1 MICSMTGYGAGK
13 ARTRAANATIE
24 VELRSVNG
32 RSRDIRC
39 NFPRE
44 FSALENTVRELV
56 KKHLSRGQITVFLK
70 YNQENADV
78 IPFDK
83 KQICKAVSEFK
94 KLAKS
99 AGLSPEGNLDTLLRF
114 ISNNNIAQESISI
127 EKLKVP
133 LMKATAQA
141 IKSHIDS
148 RAKEGAALVKDIK
161 SRIKVIDNKVSA
173 IKKLAPQVV
182 KSYQKRI
189 AKRIDQLR
197 KQTGV
202 EFDPVRIIT
211 ETGIFSER
219 VDITEEIIRLKAHT
233 ETFVKT
239 LKKGGVIGKRLD
251 FILQEMFRE
260 TTTIGNKCNNA
271 EISGHVVIMKEELE
285 KMREQVQNLE

>member
-1 MICSMTGYGAGK
+1 MTGYGAGK
-13 ARTRAANATIE
+13 ARAANATIE

-44 FSALENTVRELV
+44 FSVLENNVRKLV
-56 KKHLSRGQITVFLK
+56 KKQLSRGQITVFLK
-70 YNQENADV
+70 YIQGNTDTV
-78 IPFDK
+78 PFDK
-83 KQICKAVSEFK
+83 KQICQAVEEFK

-114 ISNNNIAQESISI
+114 ISSNNIAQENISV
-127 EKLKVP
+127 EKLKTP

-161 SRIKVIDNKVSA
+161 SRIKIIDNKVGA

-182 KSYQKRI
+182 KSYQERI
-189 AKRIDQLR
+189 AKRIEQLR

-219 VDITEEIIRLKAHT
+219 VDITEELIRLKAHID
-233 ETFVKT
+233 TFVKT

-285 KMREQVQNLE
+285 RMREQVQNLE

>member
-13 ARTRAANATIE
+13 ARAANATIE

-44 FSALENTVRELV
+44 FSVLENNVRELV
-56 KKHLSRGQITVFLK
+56 KKQLSRGQITVFLK
-70 YNQENADV
+70 YIQGNTDTV
-78 IPFDK
+78 PFDK
-83 KQICKAVSEFK
+83 KQICQAVEEFK

-114 ISNNNIAQESISI
+114 ISSNNIAQENISV
-127 EKLKVP
+127 EKLKTP

-161 SRIKVIDNKVSA
+161 SRIKIIDNKVGA

-182 KSYQKRI
+182 KSYQERI
-189 AKRIDQLR
+189 AKRIEQLR
-197 KQTGV
+197 KLTGV

-219 VDITEEIIRLKAHT
+219 VDITEELIRLKAHID
-233 ETFVKT
+233 TFVKT

-285 KMREQVQNLE
+285 RMREQVQNLE

>member
-1 MICSMTGYGAGK
+1 MTGYGAGK
-13 ARTRAANATIE
+13 ARAAYATIE

-44 FSALENTVRELV
+44 FSVLENNVRKLV
-56 KKHLSRGQITVFLK
+56 KKQLSRGQITVFLK
-70 YNQENADV
+70 YIQGNTDTV
-78 IPFDK
+78 PFDK
-83 KQICKAVSEFK
+83 KQICQAVEEFK

-114 ISNNNIAQESISI
+114 ISSNNIAQENISV
-127 EKLKVP
+127 EKLKTP

-161 SRIKVIDNKVSA
+161 SRIKIIDNKVGA

-182 KSYQKRI
+182 KSYQERI
-189 AKRIDQLR
+189 AKRIEQLR

-219 VDITEEIIRLKAHT
+219 VDITEELIRLKAHID
-233 ETFVKT
+233 TFVKT

-285 KMREQVQNLE
+285 RMREQVQNLE

>member
-1 MICSMTGYGAGK
+1 MTGYGAGK
-13 ARTRAANATIE
+13 ARAANATIE

-44 FSALENTVRELV
+44 FSVLENNVRELV
-56 KKHLSRGQITVFLK
+56 KKQLSRGQITVFLK
-70 YNQENADV
+70 YIQGNTDTV
-78 IPFDK
+78 PFDK
-83 KQICKAVSEFK
+83 KQICQAVEEFK

-114 ISNNNIAQESISI
+114 ISSNNIAQENISV
-127 EKLKVP
+127 EKLKTP

-161 SRIKVIDNKVSA
+161 SRIKIIDNKVGA

-182 KSYQKRI
+182 KSYQERI
-189 AKRIDQLR
+189 AKRIEQLR
-197 KQTGV
+197 KLTGV

-219 VDITEEIIRLKAHT
+219 VDITEELIRLKAHID
-233 ETFVKT
+233 TFVKT

-285 KMREQVQNLE
+285 RMREQVQNLE

>member
-1 MICSMTGYGAGK
+1 MTGYGAGK
-13 ARTRAANATIE
+13 ARAANATIE

-44 FSALENTVRELV
+44 FSVLENNVRKLV
-56 KKHLSRGQITVFLK
+56 KKQLSRGQITVFLK
-70 YNQENADV
+70 YIQGNTDTV
-78 IPFDK
+78 PFDK
-83 KQICKAVSEFK
+83 KQICQAVEEFK

-114 ISNNNIAQESISI
+114 ISSNNIAQENISV
-127 EKLKVP
+127 EKLKTP

-161 SRIKVIDNKVSA
+161 SRIKIIDNKVGA

-182 KSYQKRI
+182 KSYQERI
-189 AKRIDQLR
+189 AKRIEQLR
-197 KQTGV
+197 KLTGV

-219 VDITEEIIRLKAHT
+219 VDITEELIRLKAHID
-233 ETFVKT
+233 TFVKT

-285 KMREQVQNLE
+285 RMREQVQNLE